1 MRGNYLY
8 ARRISN
14 NSSILEIE
22 LCHKKSSYPCTA
34 FTQQSVY
41 ILTDS
46 SAMHSL
52 QKLPPDDNFHLITSA
67 LLKLQQL
74 DQGNSVHIMWM
85 MCHGVKD
92 SLRLAQ
98 VCIIHTSIS
107 HIKKQARKASF
118 RVQRQVWVQ
127 AGSPSTVWYKAVT
140 DYQPI
145 IISRSMKRRDAT
157 TYTRF
162 RLGSRCHWEIEKR
175 VPRDCQHCQ
184 TIFDKPL
191 LHYILPCSLLE
202 QTKTTALLYIC
213 LTKSS

>member
-1 MRGNYLY
+1 MSNPDESVESHTGRAGSAFMRGNYLY

-74 DQGNSVHIMWM
+74 DQGKSVHMWM

-98 VCIIHTSIS
+98 VCIS
-107 HIKKQARKASF
+107 HIKHKSYKEASKESF
-118 RVQRQVWVQ
+118 FPCPTPGVGSSWFPLYCMVQ
-127 AGSPSTVWYKAVT
+127 GS
-140 DYQPI
+140 
-145 IISRSMKRRDAT
+145 
-157 TYTRF
+157 
-162 RLGSRCHWEIEKR
+162 H
-175 VPRDCQHCQ
+175 
-184 TIFDKPL
+184 
-191 LHYILPCSLLE
+191 
-202 QTKTTALLYIC
+202 
-213 LTKSS
+213 

>member
-1 MRGNYLY
+1 MHCFYSTICIYTNRLLRH
-8 ARRISN
+8 AQSPEATPWWQ
-14 NSSILEIE
+14 L
-22 LCHKKSSYPCTA
+22 SSY
-34 FTQQSVY
+34 
-41 ILTDS
+41 
-46 SAMHSL
+46 
-52 QKLPPDDNFHLITSA
+52 SA

-74 DQGNSVHIMWM
+74 DQGKSVHIIWM

-162 RLGSRCHWEIEKR
+162 RLGSRCYWEIEKR

-213 LTKSS
+213 LTKSSWSSLSCSVSEDLM